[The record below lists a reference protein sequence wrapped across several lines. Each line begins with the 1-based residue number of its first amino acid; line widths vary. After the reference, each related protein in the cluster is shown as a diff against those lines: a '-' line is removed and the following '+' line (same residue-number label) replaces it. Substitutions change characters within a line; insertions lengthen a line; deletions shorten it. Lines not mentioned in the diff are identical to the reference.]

1 MKNYNYTADVHYVIG
16 KHYLTDSFQQL
27 PKATEK
33 LKLKER
39 RVLLVTEK
47 MYFGFYKDELASVF
61 GSISKS
67 FDVFEIESTP
77 TDYPAEKEKLASFAK
92 EIGFDSSDCL
102 VSLGGFPA
110 DTLSRIFLAEGF
122 ETAMYLQIPVTFT
135 AQLVSGKGASYVL
148 EVSPSVYGDAKERAL
163 SIEPK
168 LIYIN
173 VHSYKYLSNDE
184 RISGLGEAIRCA
196 VSSDKALL
204 NLIETNAGQK
214 TDNFSAFLMTL
225 IANCIQDEEKKAD
238 TNTHDALFGYTIARG
253 LEKCTNYIIPH
264 GSAVSIGMVVANS
277 IASKRGLLSN
287 DDNFRIARVMV
298 SYGLP
303 VSMNFTNELI
313 EAICASVKAI
323 PELVDENG
331 TLGAFVMAD
340 KIGHTKKFDNVTIE
354 EIMDV
359 MNYRKISR

>member
-27 PKATEK
+27 AKATEK
-33 LKLKER
+33 LGLKER
-39 RVLLVTEK
+39 RVLLIAEK
-47 MYFGFYKDELASVF
+47 MYLAFYKDELASIF
-61 GSISKS
+61 GSISKT
-67 FDVFEIESTP
+67 FDLFEIESTP
-77 TDYPAEKEKLASFAK
+77 ADYPAEKEKLSSFAK
-92 EIGFDSSDCL
+92 EIGFTKNDCV

-110 DTLSRIFLAEGF
+110 DVLSRIFLAEDF
-122 ETAMYLQIPVTFT
+122 DEAIYIQIPVTFT
-135 AQLVSGKGASYVL
+135 SQLVSGKGASYVL
-148 EVSPSVYGDAKERAL
+148 EVSPEIYGEVKDTAL
-163 SIEPK
+163 SIEAK

-173 VHSYKYLSNDE
+173 VHCYKYLSNDE

-225 IANCIQDEEKKAD
+225 IANCIQDEDKKKD
-238 TNTHDALFGYTIARG
+238 TNTQDALFGYTIARG

-287 DDNFRIARVMV
+287 DDNFRVARVMV

-313 EAICASVKAI
+313 EAICASVQTI

-331 TLGAFVMAD
+331 TLNEFVLAD
-340 KIGHTKKFDNVTIE
+340 KIGHTKKYDNVTIE